1 MSDNQNQ
8 NPANKPS
15 SPADIAA
22 AHWWQLVDIACNNGQ
37 LSTAQLLRT
46 EGVLQLALEQGAVG
60 DGLLLQWGT
69 QAAQRLAAAISN
81 PLWPASVIRIDD
93 GEVRIVMLHKRA
105 PVYVSTKSPSTGE
118 RSTRD

>member
-8 NPANKPS
+8 NSANPSS

-22 AHWWQLVDIACNNGQ
+22 GHWQRLVDIACDDGQ

-46 EGVLQLALEQGAVG
+46 EGILQLALEQDAI
-60 DGLLLQWGT
+60 DTALLLQWGT
-69 QAAQRLAAAISN
+69 QAVQRLAVAIPN
-81 PLWPASVIRIDD
+81 PLWPASVIRIDE

-105 PVYVSTKSPSTGE
+105 PVYVSTKGVSTK
-118 RSTRD
+118 D